1 MPFRR
6 SRSLYDRDRN
16 RPVTPSAEGYL
27 GPEELRDL
35 SRSPIVTASDDED
48 GGDAPESDITSF
60 GLNSDQKATQK
71 SILKV
76 GKLYSNL
83 IHIFIGYVYYQIS
96 LVFIHILTYRVDS

>member
-27 GPEELRDL
+27 GPDELRDL

-48 GGDAPESDITSF
+48 VGDAPESEITSY
-60 GLNSDQKATQK
+60 GLNSDQNATQK

-76 GKLYSNL
+76 GKLYSYLLHIIIIFKYLSIYIYTNL
-83 IHIFIGYVYYQIS
+83 S
-96 LVFIHILTYRVDS
+96 S

>member
-27 GPEELRDL
+27 GPDELRDL

-48 GGDAPESDITSF
+48 EGDAPESDISSF
-60 GLNSDQKATQK
+60 GQKSDQKATQK

-76 GKLYSNL
+76 GKLYL
-83 IHIFIGYVYYQIS
+83 YLLYIFIGYVKS
-96 LVFIHILTYRVDS
+96 PLTILTYRVDL

>member
-27 GPEELRDL
+27 GPDELRDL

-48 GGDAPESDITSF
+48 EGDGPESDISSF
-60 GLNSDQKATQK
+60 GLKSDQNATQK

-76 GKLYSNL
+76 GKSYLYL
-83 IHIFIGYVYYQIS
+83 FYIFIR
-96 LVFIHILTYRVDS
+96 F

>member
-27 GPEELRDL
+27 GPDELRDL

-76 GKLYSNL
+76 GELYSYL
-83 IHIFIGYVYYQIS
+83 LRTFIGYNWFSIYIYYPI
-96 LVFIHILTYRVDS
+96 

>member
-27 GPEELRDL
+27 GPDELRDL

-76 GKLYSNL
+76 SKLYSYPL
-83 IHIFIGYVYYQIS
+83 
-96 LVFIHILTYRVDS
+96 HILFIYSIYIYFLYIYTYLSS

>member
-27 GPEELRDL
+27 GPDELRDL

-60 GLNSDQKATQK
+60 GLDSDQKATQK

-76 GKLYSNL
+76 GKLYSYL
-83 IHIFIGYVYYQIS
+83 LHTFIGYVNFIS
-96 LVFIHILTYRVDS
+96 A